1 MYVSTHT
8 YYVYGR
14 SIQKLLKCIIYA
26 VMATGGCVLCSHMYI
41 CVQSTHLFVTPS
53 PMDGSSIS
61 GGRRA
66 DSLAPPCHALSP
78 YLFTVASLWNERIE
92 LTLRETALLRWPFN
106 GARWGRG
113 GMVGGGRD
121 CCSIR
126 RMFLAVGISLSLPSP
141 KPSEGA
147 ALIRPSFT
155 ARQFW
160 RNIRSASFTSRPSR
174 TPAKQSQYIIRSFI
188 NIDNLIVRL

>member
-1 MYVSTHT
+1 MYV
-8 YYVYGR
+8 
-14 SIQKLLKCIIYA
+14 CIYA
-26 VMATGGCVLCSHMYI
+26 HILGILKGHPKVAKVYHSCSHGNRWLCAVVTYV
-41 CVQSTHLFVTPS
+41 CAQSTHLFVTPS

-66 DSLAPPCHALSP
+66 DSLAPPSHALSP
-78 YLFTVASLWNERIE
+78 YLFTMASLWDERIE
-92 LTLRETALLRWPFN
+92 LTLRETALLRWPFS

-121 CCSIR
+121 CCSIW
-126 RMFLAVGISLSLPSP
+126 RMFLAVGISLALPSP
-141 KPSEGA
+141 NPSEGA

-174 TPAKQSQYIIRSFI
+174 TPAKQSQYIIRT
-188 NIDNLIVRL
+188 